1 MGITITIIVVA
12 VLIVLWAV
20 AIYNNLIRLRNQV
33 QNAWSQISV
42 QLQRRYDLIPNLVE
56 TVKGY
61 MGYEKGTL
69 EAVVQARSAAVAAKD
84 RLEQGGGPTGEN
96 AGSMKDLLAAEGTLR
111 GALGNLFALAENYP
125 QLKASET
132 MGRLQE
138 ELSST
143 ENKIAFA
150 RQAYNDQAMA
160 YNIAQQTF
168 PNNFFA
174 AAFGHHPAELYEVED
189 QEAKKAVKVSF

>member
-12 VLIVLWAV
+12 VLIVLGHSIITLV
-20 AIYNNLIRLRNQV
+20 RLPIRRENS
-33 QNAWSQISV
+33 WSQISV
-42 QLQRRYDLIPNLVE
+42 QLQRRYDLFRSGPKRKVH
-56 TVKGY
+56 GY
-61 MGYEKGTL
+61 ARDL
-69 EAVVQARSAAVAAKD
+69 EAVVKARSAAVAAKN

-125 QLKASET
+125 QLRASET
-132 MGRLQE
+132 MGAYKKAQL
-138 ELSST
+138 T

-160 YNIAQQTF
+160 YNIARNKHF
-168 PNNFFA
+168 PVIFLLRPLA
-174 AAFGHHPAELYEVED
+174 ITLP
-189 QEAKKAVKVSF
+189 SFMMLKIRKPEKL